1 MITLRDLPSVDR
13 LVQVVQAQPDSVDL
27 PHDLLVQAA
36 RAEVEALRE
45 RLRQQLPQEAFPAKG
60 AESPAAAV
68 LAQLAHSVRER
79 LAALMQPTLRP
90 VINATGVIIQTNLG
104 RAPLSAA
111 ALAAM
116 QTVGRGYANVEYD
129 LERGQRGSRTVHL
142 GALLQQLT
150 GAPAV
155 LVVNN
160 NAAALYL
167 ALSALAAGREVIVSR
182 GQAVEIGGGFR
193 IPDVL
198 RQSGATLVEVGTTN
212 RTYARD
218 YATAITAQTSLLLR
232 VHTSNFRLLGFVHE
246 TSLAAMVAVGREYA
260 IPVLDDLGSGTL
272 LPTAPYGLAPE
283 PTVQESIAA
292 GADLVTFS
300 GDKLLGGPQAGLIV
314 GRADLI
320 EQLKRHPLARALRV
334 DKTTIAS
341 LEATLLAYLR
351 GRALE
356 EIPVWQMIA
365 APLEQLQSR
374 AVALVAR
381 LADLTHA
388 EVVPCA
394 SAVGGGSLPGETLS
408 SVAVALKPGQ
418 PTNWTPDT
426 LARQLRAGH
435 PSVIA
440 RVADAQLLL
449 DLRTVLPDQDDTLAQ
464 CLHTALQHGDG
475 NK

>member
-1 MITLRDLPSVDR
+1 MITLRDLPGVDR
-13 LVQVVQAQPDSVDL
+13 LVQKVQAQPGNTDL
-27 PHDLLVQAA
+27 PHDLLVQVA

-45 RLRQQLPQEAFPAKG
+45 RLREQLTPEA
-60 AESPAAAV
+60 SPTNGDAAATL
-68 LAQLAHSVRER
+68 LAQLAQNVQER
-79 LAALMQPTLRP
+79 LAAMQQPGLHP

-104 RAPLSAA
+104 RAPLSTA

-116 QTVGRGYANVEYD
+116 QTVGRGYANLEYD
-129 LERGQRGSRTVHL
+129 LEQGRRGSRTVHL
-142 GALLQQLT
+142 GALLRQLT
-150 GAPAV
+150 GAPAA

-167 ALSALAAGREVIVSR
+167 ALSALAAGREVLVSR

-212 RTYARD
+212 RTYAHD
-218 YATAITAQTSLLLR
+218 YATAITAQTGLLLR

-246 TSLAAMVAVGREYA
+246 TSLAAMVAVGREHA

-314 GRADLI
+314 GRTDLI

-334 DKTTIAS
+334 DKTTIAG

-374 AVALVAR
+374 AATLVAQ
-381 LADLTHA
+381 LADLA
-388 EVVPCA
+388 LAAVVPYA
-394 SAVGGGSLPGETLS
+394 SAVGGGSLPGETLPG
-408 SVAVALKPGQ
+408 VAVALAPDQ
-418 PTNWTPDT
+418 QATWTADT
-426 LARQLRAGH
+426 LARQLRAGR
-435 PSVIA
+435 PPVVA
-440 RVADAQLLL
+440 RIADAQLLL
-449 DLRTVLPDQDDTLAQ
+449 DLRTVLPDQDAALAQ
-464 CLHTALQHGDG
+464 CLQTALRTLAG
-475 NK
+475 